1 MRKHVEKCR
10 WERKVVLYTMVHV
23 FISSDSSENEDGNKF
38 SAICSPSAT
47 TLLLL
52 RRCHTCEGTCPLN

>member
-47 TLLLL
+47 T
-52 RRCHTCEGTCPLN
+52 TMSYM